1 MYRVIL
7 VFLLLKST
15 FIIAQ
20 QDEDTTA
27 TKHKKFHFGLYV
39 GSYFAN
45 KNTASLYDGYG
56 VDFDGNKNTFYNS
69 FLYNKIVKEYSGI
82 NGQPDLIAQALN
94 VNSGDWYFNESDM
107 PVNMK
112 YTPAFLFGVQGR
124 YSMDDVNA
132 ILLNINASQLT
143 IAGNF
148 TITTTPLANSNQYAK
163 NIHTFAIKGVEQ
175 RLMLQLGYQH
185 LFGNN
190 EKLKF
195 LAEGGLNVTLAK
207 FDKNEVLI
215 NSLLIDLTS
224 YYNSSLYN
232 AYVIKRPIG
241 FGFGAF
247 AGLGVNLNLSDVWQI
262 QLLYNPSYEGVNIIS
277 NSSLKMQHAVGL
289 RAYHLL

>member
-1 MYRVIL
+1 MYRIL
-7 VFLLLKST
+7 LIIFLLKSSC
-15 FIIAQ
+15 IIAQ
-20 QDEDTTA
+20 EEEDTTVI
-27 TKHKKFHFGLYV
+27 TGKKFNFGLYV

-56 VDFDGNKNTFYNS
+56 VDFDGNKNSFYNS
-69 FLYNKIVKEYSGI
+69 FLYNKIVIEYSGI
-82 NGQPDLIAQALN
+82 NGQPDLIAKALN
-94 VNSGDWYFNESDM
+94 VNSGDWFFSESDM
-107 PVNMK
+107 PVNMH
-112 YTPAFLFGVQGR
+112 YTPAFLIGLQGR
-124 YSMDDVNA
+124 YSMDNINA
-132 ILLNINASQLT
+132 ILLNLNATRLT

-148 TITTTPLANSNQYAK
+148 TITTSPLANTNQYAK

-175 RLMLQLGYQH
+175 RLMFQLGYQR
-185 LFGNN
+185 LFGEN

-215 NSLLIDLTS
+215 NGLLIDLTS
-224 YYNSSLYN
+224 YYNNSLYN

-241 FGFGAF
+241 VGFGAF
-247 AGLGVNLNLSDVWQI
+247 AGLGLNLKISEIWQI

-289 RAYHLL
+289 RAYYIL